1 MRNRHALPSPTR
13 AQPASKSKRA
23 KRRAP
28 SRHPDV
34 WSIGIYTGASPFELS
49 PAPEIT
55 NPVLSRADVSD
66 VPAAFVADP
75 FMIRVKRLWYMFFEV
90 MNSRSNKGVIGLAVS
105 RDGFSWEYR
114 QIVLHEPFHLS
125 YPYVFECQGEYY
137 MIPETLEPGAVRLYK
152 ANPFPTKWSLVRT
165 LIDGQCADPSIFYF
179 EGRWWLFACTTPY
192 HHDTLCLYFARD
204 LLGPWVEHPRSP
216 IIEGDQRLA
225 RPGGRVLVFDGRVV
239 RFAQDCYPTYGSQ
252 VRAFEI
258 SPLTPTDYGEQET
271 GESPILK
278 GSGNGWNKLGMHTV
292 DAHLLR
298 KRRWIACVDGVTR
311 K

>member
-1 MRNRHALPSPTR
+1 MRT
-13 AQPASKSKRA
+13 QPPSKSKRA

-34 WSIGIYTGASPFELS
+34 WSIGMYTGASPFALS
-49 PAPEIT
+49 PALEIT

-125 YPYVFECQGEYY
+125 YPYVFEWQGEYY
-137 MIPETLEPGAVRLYK
+137 MIPETLEPDAVRLYK
-152 ANPFPTKWSLVRT
+152 ASSFPTKWSLVRT

-192 HHDTLCLYFARD
+192 LHDTLRLYFARD

-216 IIEGDQRLA
+216 IIEGDHRLA
-225 RPGGRVLVFDGRVV
+225 RPAGRVLVFDGRVV

-271 GESPILK
+271 AESPILK
-278 GSGNGWNKLGMHTV
+278 GSGKGWNKLGMHTV
-292 DAHLLR
+292 DPHLLR
-298 KRRWIACVDGVTR
+298 KRRWIACVDGVAR